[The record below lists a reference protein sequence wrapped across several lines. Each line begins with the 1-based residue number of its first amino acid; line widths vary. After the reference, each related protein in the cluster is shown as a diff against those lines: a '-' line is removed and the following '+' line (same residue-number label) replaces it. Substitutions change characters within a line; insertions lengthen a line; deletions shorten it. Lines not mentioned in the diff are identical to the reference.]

1 MGSNGLTEQEKKLVM
16 AKMTVVLPI
25 FKTHKYSFGSR
36 LYLQVKGGPIGLRS
50 TCCVARLVMLWWDD
64 MLVEAVEKLGL
75 RLISGARYMDDIRIW
90 MHAIRLGWRIVDE
103 SMEFISRWRK
113 EEIQA
118 EMPSLQKM
126 TEILRDIMNGI
137 CGLMETE
144 DMFNGV
150 LRAFTWRSG

>member
-1 MGSNGLTEQEKKLVM
+1 
-16 AKMTVVLPI
+16 
-25 FKTHKYSFGSR
+25 
-36 LYLQVKGGPIGLRS
+36 
-50 TCCVARLVMLWWDD
+50 

-90 MHAIRLGWRIVDE
+90 MHAIRLGWRIVDG

-137 CGLMETE
+137 CGLLTLTMETE
-144 DMFNGV
+144 DMFNAV
-150 LRAFTWRSG
+150 LPTLNWRSG